1 MKNTNVL
8 IEVNHLKKHYPVSNG
23 FFTNKDLSV
32 KAIDDVSFHVKENQS
47 LGIVGESGCG
57 KSTMGKTIL
66 RLIEPTGGSVFFEG
80 KELFNVEHVKENQSL
95 GIVGES
101 GCGKST
107 MGKTILRLIE
117 PTGGS
122 VFFEGKELFNVEEK
136 RFMKS
141 KELRSLRKEMAM
153 IFQDP
158 YSSLNPHMTIG
169 EAVKAGVARHHIV
182 DKELIPD
189 YCIEMRKE
197 MAMIFQDPY
206 SSLNPH
212 MTIGEAVKAGVAR
225 HHIVDKELIPD
236 YCIEMFLAC
245 GLEKEAYDSYPN
257 EFSGGQRQR
266 AVIARA
272 LALKP
277 KFVVCDEPTAA
288 LDVSIQSQVLNT
300 MLDMQEQ
307 MGLTYLF
314 ISHNLQVTRA
324 FCDEIAVMY
333 LGKIVERGP
342 SEEVYLHGLH
352 PYTRAL
358 IASLPISEPGQKKEE
373 RKMINSIPS
382 MMNLPKGCRF
392 HTRCPYATEKCKTE
406 EPKLVQLAKN
416 HSVACHYP
424 IGS

>member
-1 MKNTNVL
+1 MNPSNVL
-8 IEVNHLKKHYPVSNG
+8 IEISHLKKYYPVSNV
-23 FFTNKDLSV
+23 FFTNRGLSV
-32 KAIDDVSFHVKENQS
+32 KAVDDVSFQVKEKQS

-66 RLIEPTGGSVFFEG
+66 RLIEPTGG
-80 KELFNVEHVKENQSL
+80 NV
-95 GIVGES
+95 I
-101 GCGKST
+101 
-107 MGKTILRLIE
+107 
-117 PTGGS
+117 
-122 VFFEGKELFNVEEK
+122 FEGKELFNVEEN
-136 RFMKS
+136 RFMKT
-141 KELRSLRKEMAM
+141 KEL
-153 IFQDP
+153 
-158 YSSLNPHMTIG
+158 SS
-169 EAVKAGVARHHIV
+169 
-182 DKELIPD
+182 
-189 YCIEMRKE
+189 MRKE

-212 MTIGEAVKAGVAR
+212 MTIGEAVKAGVVR
-225 HHIVDKELIPD
+225 HQIVPKEEVIS
-236 YCIEMFLAC
+236 YCMDVLCAC

-277 KFVVCDEPTAA
+277 KVVVCDEPTAA

-333 LGKIVERGP
+333 LGKIVEKGP
-342 SEEVYLHGLH
+342 SDEVYFHGCH
-352 PYTRAL
+352 PYTKAL
-358 IASLPISEPGQKKEE
+358 IASLPISEPGQIKEE
-373 RKMINSIPS
+373 RKMVNSIPS
-382 MMNLPKGCRF
+382 MVNIPSGCRF

-406 EPKLVQLAKN
+406 EPVLREVGNN
-416 HSVACHYP
+416 HFAACHYP

>member
-1 MKNTNVL
+1 MNQENVL
-8 IEVNHLKKHYPVSNG
+8 IEIDHLKKHYPVSNG
-23 FFTNKDLSV
+23 FFTSKGLSV
-32 KAIDDVSFHVKENQS
+32 KAVDDVSFKVRERQS

-66 RLIEPTGGSVFFEG
+66 RLIEPSGGRVLFDG
-80 KELFNVEHVKENQSL
+80 KELFH
-95 GIVGES
+95 
-101 GCGKST
+101 
-107 MGKTILRLIE
+107 
-117 PTGGS
+117 
-122 VFFEGKELFNVEEK
+122 VEEK
-136 RFMKS
+136 RFMKP
-141 KELRSLRKEMAM
+141 KELSDLRKEMAM

-169 EAVKAGVARHHIV
+169 EAVRAGVVRHQIV
-182 DKELIPD
+182 PKEEVTD
-189 YCIEMRKE
+189 YCVEM
-197 MAMIFQDPY
+197 
-206 SSLNPH
+206 L
-212 MTIGEAVKAGVAR
+212 
-225 HHIVDKELIPD
+225 
-236 YCIEMFLAC
+236 CAC

-300 MLDMQEQ
+300 MLEMQEQ

-342 SEEVYLHGLH
+342 SDEVYYHGLH
-352 PYTRAL
+352 PYTKAL

-382 MMNLPKGCRF
+382 MMNIPCGCRF
-392 HTRCPYATEKCKTE
+392 HTRCPYATEKCKAE
-406 EPKLVQLAKN
+406 EPEFREIAKD
-416 HSVACHYP
+416 HFVACHYP
-424 IGS
+424 VG